1 VTCYLDSSVLLRV
14 IFGERGRLRELLRIR
29 QGVTSSLARVE
40 CLRTIDRARIRLS
53 LSDAEVSSRRQ
64 AFFDVYERLDVIRLS
79 AAVLERAEAP
89 LPTSLGTL
97 DAVHLASALLWQE
110 SERAKLAF
118 GTHDE
123 QLALAAR
130 AVGVDVIGVRRSSR
144 PS

>member
-1 VTCYLDSSVLLRV
+1 
-14 IFGERGRLRELLRIR
+14 
-29 QGVTSSLARVE
+29 
-40 CLRTIDRARIRLS
+40 LRTIDRARIRLS
-53 LSDAEVSSRRQ
+53 LSDAEVSSRRR

-79 AAVLERAEAP
+79 ATVLERAEAP

-110 SERAKLAF
+110 SEHAELAF

-130 AVGVDVIGVRRSSR
+130 AVGVDVVGVRR
-144 PS
+144 